1 LATALALSVLTLSI
15 TACASEPRIVY
26 VHDAAVIP
34 SFLFPIF
41 PSPDNVRYDEAADT
55 VLMPLEYWQKIAEY
69 KIGVDA
75 IEEYI
80 NKLRERTG
88 TGKERER

>member
-1 LATALALSVLTLSI
+1 MLSI
-15 TACASEPRIVY
+15 TACASEPRIIY

-41 PSPDNVRYDEAADT
+41 PSPDSVQYDDATDT
-55 VLMPLEYWQKIAEY
+55 VSMPLGYWQRIAEY
-69 KIGVDA
+69 KISVDA

-88 TGKERER
+88 TGTGKEIEQ